1 MKIAEPPASPAPT
14 APARQGPKWKLPDYR
29 ELLDPGSAADL
40 AQEPLVEQAKVIE
53 ETLAAFGAP
62 GRVIEINSGPV
73 ITQYGVEPLYQTA
86 SNGKRSRVKVGDI
99 AKLDKDLQL
108 SLGAKSVRMEAPVP
122 GKGYVGIEV
131 PNPMSARV
139 SLRDVMDS
147 DNYRKLDS
155 PLALALGMAADG
167 EPVAADLADMPHLLI
182 AGATG
187 AGKSVCVNAIINSI
201 LLRNSPDSVKFIM
214 IDPKRVELTGYN
226 GLPHM
231 VAPVVVELERAL
243 GVLRWVTAEM
253 EKRYQALNRAG
264 TRNISDYNRTLDPDL
279 PPMAYIVVIIDELA
293 DLMMLVP
300 KEVELIIRRIVQVA
314 RATGISM
321 ILATQRPSV
330 DVVTGVIKANCPAR
344 IAFTVASGVDSRVI
358 LGTPGAERL
367 LGKGDMLYAS
377 GDSPAPQRMQGVFVS
392 EDEIRRISQFWKLQG
407 AGIDAIDPIPPPQTK
422 LPEAPLPPP
431 TSDDSEQ
438 AAFWEMPAAKSEGK
452 ANDAE
457 DELYQT
463 AVETVRRQNKASISL
478 LQRKMRIGYGR
489 AARLM
494 DMMEERGVVGP
505 AKEGSS
511 KPRDVL
517 PPG

>member
-1 MKIAEPPASPAPT
+1 MS
-14 APARQGPKWKLPDYR
+14 
-29 ELLDPGSAADL
+29 
-40 AQEPLVEQAKVIE
+40 
-53 ETLAAFGAP
+53 
-62 GRVIEINSGPV
+62 
-73 ITQYGVEPLYQTA
+73 
-86 SNGKRSRVKVGDI
+86 
-99 AKLDKDLQL
+99 
-108 SLGAKSVRMEAPVP
+108 
-122 GKGYVGIEV
+122 GIEV
-131 PNPMSARV
+131 PNPLSARV
-139 SLRDVMDS
+139 SLRDVLES

-155 PLALALGMAADG
+155 PLAIALGMTVDG
-167 EPVAADLADMPHLLI
+167 APISADLAQMPHLLI

-201 LLRNSPDSVKFIM
+201 LLRNSPETVKFIM
-214 IDPKRVELTGYN
+214 VDPKRVELTGYN

-253 EKRYQALNRAG
+253 EKRYQTLNRAG
-264 TRNISDYNRTLDPDL
+264 ARNIIDYNRTLDPDL

-293 DLMMLVP
+293 DLMMLAP
-300 KEVELIIRRIVQVA
+300 KEIELIIRRIVAVA
-314 RATGISM
+314 RATGIHL

-367 LGKGDMLYAS
+367 LGKGDMLYQS
-377 GDSPAPQRMQGVFVS
+377 GDTPAPRRMQGVFVS
-392 EDEIRRISQFWKLQG
+392 DAEIRRISQFWKLQG
-407 AGIDAIDPIPPPQTK
+407 AGVEAIDPIPPPQTK
-422 LPEAPLPPP
+422 LPEPPLPPP
-431 TSDDSEQ
+431 GADDGEQ
-438 AAFWEMPAAKSEGK
+438 AAFWEMPGGERKRK
-452 ANDAE
+452 ADDAD